1 MKIKVLLSFVA
12 MIGLAHVSIAETVE
26 EEIAERIRKV
36 GNVCIEGQDC
46 AAGGEAEAG
55 ESTAEAGG
63 GTDVQ
68 AIYNRTCANCHD
80 AGVAEAPRLG
90 NAEEWAPRLEKGV
103 ETLYESAINGL
114 PPAMPAKGTCFDCS
128 DEELKAL
135 VDYMVEASE

>member
-12 MIGLAHVSIAETVE
+12 MIGLAHISIAETVE
-26 EEIAERIRKV
+26 EEIAERIKKV
-36 GNVCIEGQDC
+36 GSVCIEGQDC
-46 AAGGEAEAG
+46 AAGGESEAD
-55 ESTAEAGG
+55 ESTAEADGS
-63 GTDVQ
+63 TDVQ

-90 NAEEWAPRLEKGV
+90 NAEEWAPRLEKGI
-103 ETLYESAINGL
+103 ETLYGSAIDGL

-128 DEELKAL
+128 EEELKAV